1 MVRKKL
7 QKSSNQLREV
17 FAPPPKKRSKNSKVQ
32 LKSAIFD
39 IQVAGAEIWQAKF
52 DKFLHRTTYD
62 PALGYPVGATDV
74 QDTRLD
80 NGTVFDSNS
89 NPLTTDSYEDLHG
102 GDNDSVG
109 IGGLGGGSEFSTG
122 EILV

>member
-1 MVRKKL
+1 MIQRW
-7 QKSSNQLREV
+7 
-17 FAPPPKKRSKNSKVQ
+17 
-32 LKSAIFD
+32 D
-39 IQVAGAEIWQAKF
+39 I
-52 DKFLHRTTYD
+52 
-62 PALGYPVGATDV
+62 GATDV